1 MLGVPNHEPQEVPV
15 NDKILP
21 YLKMYAALIGSTCT
35 ALLGIFTADTTVGK
49 VLTVL
54 AVIATALV
62 TFQVPN
68 LDVTGEHA
76 DESVQDAEDIAVDPA
91 DNLYDGHGA

>member
-1 MLGVPNHEPQEVPV
+1 MMAGMSPTVNQSQEDNV

-54 AVIATALV
+54 AVIATAFV

-68 LDVTGEHA
+68 LDVTGEHE
-76 DESVQDAEDIAVDPA
+76 DESVQDRDDLA
-91 DNLYDGHGA
+91 DAGIYLDGHG